1 MHIKGDEL
9 TGKGLMPKAG
19 HPIII
24 GYDLGQVYSA
34 VTFLQM
40 IPTERGNLWI
50 AFDEVDYLGERHLYK
65 RLCQEIMQKMDYWN
79 QKMDTEFYY
88 EHITDSSAINQWHP
102 GGEGSY
108 DSWDFER
115 YSDGRIRMVGCPK
128 GQGSVEARVRLLSGK
143 LFQDEFY
150 ASALCTNTVEMLM
163 NLESDKKDPTKPK
176 RSKYIHKFD
185 SITYPMFKLDLNNN
199 SRLPKATDVR
209 PHLIHCGIP

>member
-1 MHIKGDEL
+1 
-9 TGKGLMPKAG
+9 
-19 HPIII
+19 
-24 GYDLGQVYSA
+24 
-34 VTFLQM
+34 
-40 IPTERGNLWI
+40 
-50 AFDEVDYLGERHLYK
+50 
-65 RLCQEIMQKMDYWN
+65 
-79 QKMDTEFYY
+79 MDTEFYY

-115 YSDGRIRMVGCPK
+115 YSDGRIKMVGCPK

-150 ASALCTNTVEMLM
+150 TSALCLNTVEMLM

-199 SRLPKATDVR
+199 SRLPKASDVR
-209 PHLIHCGIP
+209 PNLIHCGIP